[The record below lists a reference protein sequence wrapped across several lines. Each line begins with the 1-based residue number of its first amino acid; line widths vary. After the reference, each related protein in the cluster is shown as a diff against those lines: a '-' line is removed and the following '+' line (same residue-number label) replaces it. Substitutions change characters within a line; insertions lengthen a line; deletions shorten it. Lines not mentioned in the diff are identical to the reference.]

1 MGNLILGA
9 FCAVLFI
16 FIATGLPLLG
26 ALFIGFLLFAGYA
39 LHQGHG
45 IKAVLAMAWE
55 GIWRIRMLLVVFML
69 IGVLTGLWRASGTIA
84 YIIAGAV
91 SWIRPSIFL
100 LLAFLL
106 NCGISFLLG
115 SSFATGA
122 TMGVITFSVGQS
134 LGIPALCSGGAI
146 LSGAYFG
153 DRMSPVST
161 SALLVSTLTET
172 DIYKN
177 IGNMA
182 RSAVGPFF
190 LSALLYVGIGFFV
203 SPLATEVGTMTGPLE
218 KVYHFTP
225 LLLLPALSIL
235 LLSFFRVSVKKN
247 MLVSIVLAFFLALF
261 VQQHSVT
268 DLFQIMVRG
277 YRTTN
282 PAMAHM
288 LNGGGIQSMLRLSAI
303 VCLSSSYSGIF
314 KGTGLLHGLET
325 LLDRFQQK
333 AGAYPAVLLSS
344 IFTGLVSC
352 NQTLTLMLTHQLT
365 NSFVKKKE
373 EMALFLEN
381 TAELIPALI
390 PWSIAFT
397 GVMDSAGVPGYA
409 AVCCA
414 FYPILL
420 PLWGLVR
427 RNTLL

>member
-1 MGNLILGA
+1 
-9 FCAVLFI
+9 
-16 FIATGLPLLG
+16 
-26 ALFIGFLLFAGYA
+26 
-39 LHQGHG
+39 
-45 IKAVLAMAWE
+45 
-55 GIWRIRMLLVVFML
+55 
-69 IGVLTGLWRASGTIA
+69 
-84 YIIAGAV
+84 
-91 SWIRPSIFL
+91 
-100 LLAFLL
+100 
-106 NCGISFLLG
+106 
-115 SSFATGA
+115 
-122 TMGVITFSVGQS
+122 MGVITFSVGQS
-134 LGIPALCSGGAI
+134 LGIPAPYTGGAI

-182 RSAVGPFF
+182 RSAVVPFG
-190 LSALLYVGIGFFV
+190 LSCALYVGIGFFV
-203 SPLATEVGTMTGPLE
+203 SPLAAEVGAMTGPLE
-218 KVYHFTP
+218 SLYHFTP

-235 LLSFFRVSVKKN
+235 LLSFFRISVKKN

-261 VQQHSVT
+261 VQQRTISE
-268 DLFQIMVRG
+268 LLQIMVQG
-277 YRTTN
+277 YRTTD
-282 PAMAHM
+282 PFMAHM

-325 LLDRFQQK
+325 LLNRFQQK
-333 AGAYPAVLLSS
+333 TGAYPAVLLSS

-365 NSFVKKKE
+365 ASFVKKKE

-409 AVCCA
+409 AVGCA

-420 PLWGLVR
+420 PLWGLVKKVR
-427 RNTLL
+427 V

>member
-39 LHQGHG
+39 LHQGYG

-161 SALLVSTLTET
+161 SALLVSTLQEYRQYGPVGGRAFFPQCVTVCRHRLFC
-172 DIYKN
+172 IAL
-177 IGNMA
+177 GN
-182 RSAVGPFF
+182 RGRYNDRAVGKSVPFYAAF
-190 LSALLYVGIGFFV
+190 AFAGAFYFAAQFFPGFR
-203 SPLATEVGTMTGPLE
+203 E
-218 KVYHFTP
+218 KEYAGEHCP
-225 LLLLPALSIL
+225 
-235 LLSFFRVSVKKN
+235 
-247 MLVSIVLAFFLALF
+247 
-261 VQQHSVT
+261 
-268 DLFQIMVRG
+268 
-277 YRTTN
+277 
-282 PAMAHM
+282 
-288 LNGGGIQSMLRLSAI
+288 
-303 VCLSSSYSGIF
+303 GIF
-314 KGTGLLHGLET
+314 PGTFCPAAFGDRLIPNHGAGISYYESGH
-325 LLDRFQQK
+325 
-333 AGAYPAVLLSS
+333 GAYAKR
-344 IFTGLVSC
+344 GR
-352 NQTLTLMLTHQLT
+352 
-365 NSFVKKKE
+365 
-373 EMALFLEN
+373 
-381 TAELIPALI
+381 
-390 PWSIAFT
+390 
-397 GVMDSAGVPGYA
+397 DSVHAA
-409 AVCCA
+409 AVGHR
-414 FYPILL
+414 L
-420 PLWGLVR
+420 PVIFLF
-427 RNTLL
+427 RNI